1 MNESLGLG
9 ILFVRVV
16 KNITLKM
23 SEFRT
28 VVDIHEFPW
37 KITYDK
43 QAMMMG
49 SCFSEHMGSRLQ
61 RLRFKVDLNPFGILY
76 NPESIAMGL
85 ELLLNKRTFSK
96 DDLFFYQGKWNSFSH
111 HGRFS
116 SADPEEALAKMNER
130 IVKSSEVLRK
140 ADFLFLTFGTSWI
153 YRNVESGEVVANCH
167 KVPAKAF
174 NRTRLSV
181 LQIVRRYKDLL
192 ERIWVENP
200 NLKVIF
206 SVSPIRH
213 WKDGAVE
220 NQISKSTLLL
230 AIHQLKEEFGENR
243 LGYFPSYEILM
254 DDLRDYRFYE
264 ADMLHPSK
272 VAVDYVWSKFTNAAI
287 HKGSEEV
294 IKKVEKIVLG
304 LEHRTYDEH
313 SENYQKFL
321 WNLRSSC
328 EKLMADYGILALNEL
343 LNDIDTRIGKSD
355 NKYHK
360 N

>member
-1 MNESLGLG
+1 M
-9 ILFVRVV
+9 RVV

-28 VVDIHEFPW
+28 IVDIQEFPW
-37 KITYDK
+37 KISYDK
-43 QAMMMG
+43 QVMLLG
-49 SCFSEHMGSRLQ
+49 SCFSEHIGSRLQ
-61 RLRFKVDLNPFGILY
+61 RLRFQVDLNPFGILY
-76 NPESIAMGL
+76 NPESIARGL
-85 ELLLNKRTFSK
+85 EMLLIKKTFSN
-96 DDLFFYQGKWNSFSH
+96 DDLFFHQGRWNSFSH
-111 HGRFS
+111 HGQFS
-116 SADPEEALAKMNER
+116 SADPGEALAKMNER

-140 ADFLFLTFGTSWI
+140 AGFLFLTFGTSWI

-192 ERIWVENP
+192 EQIWNENP
-200 NLKVIF
+200 DLKVIF

-220 NQISKSTLLL
+220 NQISKANLLL
-230 AIHQLKEEFGENR
+230 AIHQLKEELGETR

-264 ADMLHPSK
+264 SDMLHPSK

-287 HKGSEEV
+287 HKGSRELM
-294 IKKVEKIVLG
+294 KKVEKIVLG
-304 LEHRTYDEH
+304 LEHRSKDEH
-313 SENYQKFL
+313 SGNYQKFL
-321 WNLRSSC
+321 RNLRHAC
-328 EKLMADYGILALNEL
+328 EKLMADYGLVTLNAL
-343 LNDIDTRIGKSD
+343 LNDIDMRILKKD
-355 NKYHK
+355 DKYHI